1 MATSRDAVEGLA
13 DDGRRMASIHPSR
26 AADDSARQR
35 GCRTPG
41 GAEGMRVRVLGAVE
55 IATAEGDPPLAR
67 WPRVRRLLAVLL
79 VHQG

>member
-1 MATSRDAVEGLA
+1 
-13 DDGRRMASIHPSR
+13 
-26 AADDSARQR
+26 
-35 GCRTPG
+35 
-41 GAEGMRVRVLGAVE
+41 MRVRVLGAVE